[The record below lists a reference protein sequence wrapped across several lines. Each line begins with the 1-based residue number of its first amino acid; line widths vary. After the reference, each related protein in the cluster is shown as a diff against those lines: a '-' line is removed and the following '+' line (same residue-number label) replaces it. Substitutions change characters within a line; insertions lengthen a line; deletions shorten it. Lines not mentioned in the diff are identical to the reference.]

1 MDPLRADD
9 IAQARAAS
17 PAQKLMQ
24 ALEMMRTGFE
34 LKRASLRVRFPLATE
49 EEIAHMFSKWLA
61 YDE

>member
-9 IAQARAAS
+9 IARARAAS

-24 ALEMMRTGFE
+24 ALEMMGTGFE
-34 LKRASLRVRFPLATE
+34 LKRASLRTRFPLATE
-49 EEIAHMFSKWLA
+49 EEIADMFSKWLA